1 MGNLDGAKSTN
12 GTASAL
18 IKTGSGIVYGVTVNS
33 HTSGTMKLW
42 DNTSAAG
49 TVLVNTFTFPS
60 GSGVYRFPAPI
71 EFYTGL
77 YFTLGGTLD
86 FTIHWL

>member
-1 MGNLDGAKSTN
+1 MDTYKETN
-12 GTASAL
+12 VTASAL
-18 IKTGSGIVYGVTVNS
+18 IKTGGGSVAGVIVNS

-49 TVLVNTFTFPS
+49 GVIVDTFTFPA
-60 GSGVYRFPAPI
+60 GSGVYTFPRPI

-77 YFTLGGTLD
+77 YFTVGGTLNC
-86 FTIHWL
+86 TVVWN

>member
-1 MGNLDGAKSTN
+1 MNSFKSTP

-18 IKTGSGIVYGVTVNS
+18 IRTGAGVVSGVIVSS

-49 TVLVNTFTFPS
+49 TVLVDTFTFPA
-60 GSGVYRFPAPI
+60 GSGVYMFPGPI

-77 YFTLGGTLD
+77 YFTVGGTLNY
-86 FTIHWL
+86 TLVWKPNS

>member
-1 MGNLDGAKSTN
+1 MAKYTN

-18 IKTGSGIVYGVTVNS
+18 IRTGAGRVYGVIVNS

-42 DNTSAAG
+42 DNTSATG
-49 TVLVNTFTFPS
+49 TVICNTFTFTA
-60 GSGVYRFPAPI
+60 GSGIYMFPEPI
-71 EFYTGL
+71 DFYTGL

-86 FTIHWL
+86 FTIIWEGNS